1 MAPWTNDVIMLPT
14 FVVLGGQT
22 VEFVITQLSAIAV
35 GDALVEDLQVGVF
48 LALPDMTAVH
58 GILGGD
64 FLQHCVVTLDY
75 ASNQLW
81 LAANPVPRQ

>member
-1 MAPWTNDVIMLPT
+1 M
-14 FVVLGGQT
+14 
-22 VEFVITQLSAIAV
+22 EFVMVQLSVIAIGGAM
-35 GDALVEDLQVGVF
+35 VEDLQVGVF

-64 FLQHCVVTLDY
+64 FLQHFVVTLDY

>member
-1 MAPWTNDVIMLPT
+1 M
-14 FVVLGGQT
+14 
-22 VEFVITQLSAIAV
+22 
-35 GDALVEDLQVGVF
+35 VEDLQVGVF

-64 FLQHCVVTLDY
+64 FLQHFVVTLDY